1 MQRKESGNMI
11 ILIGILL
18 LVGFA
23 SLMFGGDYIRLGD
36 MMHWLI
42 YRDGASSAD
51 ETLNA
56 LILSLIH
63 ISEPTRP
70 Y

>member
-23 SLMFGGDYIRLGD
+23 SLMFGGEYIPLGD
-36 MMHWLI
+36 MMRWLI
-42 YRDGASSAD
+42 YRDGAGSAD

-56 LILSLIH
+56 LILS
-63 ISEPTRP
+63 
-70 Y
+70 